1 MVEEG
6 VKTTPCSS
14 LVKSKSCSSLD
25 AMRMIK
31 KIEDKV
37 LEKIKVMDER
47 RCVALGGCGSKP
59 QFCPLQYEKL
69 PNFCHGCGLVG
80 HLVVDCPRQP
90 YDPLIKF
97 QYGDLLR
104 VDMKDKHA
112 VPVQQKGHICFHEES
127 SSSNSYSGFSSLGDD
142 HVFEGAGAGV
152 DVPSGPASFTAAMPL
167 RSIPVPASVTSPLGV
182 ATATSLNAEEG
193 VVVPTEATVGV
204 AGTNDVFAVDVS
216 SKAAAPVVAA
226 PAFDAIEEWLAEDN
240 DFDAPITADL
250 PVKIPAKRSL
260 GGLDPSKAKRG
271 RSITT
276 SSVPKD
282 SRVLKVGMSSSKNS
296 SAVVDKQPRRGK

>member
-1 MVEEG
+1 
-6 VKTTPCSS
+6 
-14 LVKSKSCSSLD
+14 
-25 AMRMIK
+25 
-31 KIEDKV
+31 
-37 LEKIKVMDER
+37 
-47 RCVALGGCGSKP
+47 
-59 QFCPLQYEKL
+59 
-69 PNFCHGCGLVG
+69 
-80 HLVVDCPRQP
+80 
-90 YDPLIKF
+90 
-97 QYGDLLR
+97 
-104 VDMKDKHA
+104 MKDKHA

-271 RSITT
+271 RIQTTWVSTSGTVLDKFSAIGKSLKSWQERRRAKSVGRIRFLQCLIDKSLQLHLSRIPNCRLVNAKLELERLLRANEIYWVQRSRVQCTASVLNIAVAYFSGLFT
-276 SSVPKD
+276 SS
-282 SRVLKVGMSSSKNS
+282 SSFEN
-296 SAVVDKQPRRGK
+296 PEILNHIL